1 MYVENV
7 RLNRQVFPAT
17 RSTCVKYKKRRVFT
31 WSTLNALM
39 VTRPITTGNARA
51 SINSQNTV
59 STLESIINCLGITN
73 CLVNLFIEKIIHV
86 DAFFV
91 ELPWNERNVAVVLRN
106 IGEFRV
112 PRKFHSRS
120 VQDLRQNGARSSG
133 FWRWFTAT
141 RIPSSDLI
149 HWIDSSENRSHRKH
163 PRIPAFLYYSTSF
176 VTSILPRG

>member
-1 MYVENV
+1 
-7 RLNRQVFPAT
+7 
-17 RSTCVKYKKRRVFT
+17 
-31 WSTLNALM
+31 M

-120 VQDLRQNGARSSG
+120 VQDLRQSGARSSG
-133 FWRWFTAT
+133 F
-141 RIPSSDLI
+141 
-149 HWIDSSENRSHRKH
+149 
-163 PRIPAFLYYSTSF
+163 
-176 VTSILPRG
+176 